1 MIITNYIIT
10 HPENIKQYQDIA
22 DENMLHSFTIV
33 SVEDTDNDYK
43 KMTFS
48 FDSERIAYL
57 MTDIFYAGKKA
68 GISQFKNMLDETAY

>member
-22 DENMLHSFTIV
+22 DKNMLHYFTII
-33 SVEDTDNDYK
+33 SIENTDTDYK
-43 KMTFS
+43 KMRFS

-68 GISQFKNMLDETAY
+68 GILQFSNISNETAY

>member
-22 DENMLHSFTIV
+22 DKNMLHYFTII
-33 SVEDTDNDYK
+33 SIENTDTDYK
-43 KMTFS
+43 KMRFS

-68 GISQFKNMLDETAY
+68 GILEFSNISNETAY

>member
-22 DENMLHSFTIV
+22 DKNMLHSFTII
-33 SVEDTDNDYK
+33 SIEDTDNDYK

-48 FDSERIAYL
+48 FDGKRIAYL

-68 GISQFKNMLDETAY
+68 GILQFSNKSNETAY

>member
-22 DENMLHSFTIV
+22 DKNMLHYFTII
-33 SVEDTDNDYK
+33 SIENTDTDYK
-43 KMTFS
+43 KMRFS
-48 FDSERIAYL
+48 FDSERIRYL

-68 GISQFKNMLDETAY
+68 GILHFSNISNETAY